1 MRDGTAGRIL
11 AKTLV
16 LRDRTALLR
25 VGSAVVLRNL
35 LKACRFSAI
44 SLVVSIKKRI
54 FAADIMNYNKG
65 DYIMMLGINAP
76 KPLVKGLF
84 AKLFTIRWLQRKIGR
99 NLQQKVLGRLNLLCA
114 SYE

>member
-1 MRDGTAGRIL
+1 MTG
-11 AKTLV
+11 
-16 LRDRTALLR
+16 
-25 VGSAVVLRNL
+25 VLRNL

-76 KPLVKGLF
+76 KPLVKGKF
-84 AKLFTIRWLQRKIGR
+84 AKAVRKAVYDSMVAKENWKEPATKGPW
-99 NLQQKVLGRLNLLCA
+99 KV
-114 SYE
+114 